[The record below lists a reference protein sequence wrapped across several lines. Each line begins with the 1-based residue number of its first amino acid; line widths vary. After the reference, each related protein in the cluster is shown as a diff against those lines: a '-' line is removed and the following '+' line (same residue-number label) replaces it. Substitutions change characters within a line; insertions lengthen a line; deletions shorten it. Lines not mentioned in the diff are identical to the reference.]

1 MTLLDKLKQ
10 LFGIATDLEVAYNE
24 LVAENAALK
33 EKLES
38 AEKQLANC
46 KRTKNALTKKI
57 ELLTEKLQQANDV
70 LNQPTGD
77 AEFVT
82 NNQPT
87 GDAEFVANDQPTGD
101 AEFKDQPTQPVNNR
115 DFEKE
120 AKILAK
126 ELDYC
131 WSLRMKHAKDRNGG
145 FSNIEWAGISSNVI
159 AGLSSYTKTEFDDS
173 VDAANINWLIDILTQ
188 FDGRL

>member
-77 AEFVT
+77 AEFK
-82 NNQPT
+82 
-87 GDAEFVANDQPTGD
+87 E
-101 AEFKDQPTQPVNNR
+101 QPTQPVNNR

-159 AGLSSYTKTEFDDS
+159 AGLSSYVKTEFDDS
-173 VDAANINWLIDILTQ
+173 VDTANINWLIDILTQ